1 MRGEPHALSDVVV
14 DSRYGI
20 GNRRYIGSKARL
32 VEHIFSVIP
41 EELKNGH
48 FLDIFG
54 GTGVVSAR
62 ALRSFSKVTINDH
75 LYSNEIIYKAFFG
88 KGRFAETTLHK
99 FVQEASDLHSLES
112 HYFAREFGNRYFSSH
127 DAGMIGEI
135 RDIIESQR
143 SKLTEREYC
152 ILLASLIYSVDRS
165 ARTVGHYE
173 AFLRSVPIGN
183 SFKFR
188 LVEPMGGRHADI
200 YREDSNALAKRVSSD
215 VTYIDPPYNS
225 RQYSR
230 FYHVLET
237 LAKWTKPKLS
247 GVARKPPTEN
257 SSDYCKRA
265 APNAFADLISSLDT
279 RFIVVS
285 YNNTYES
292 KSSSSQNK
300 ISLEFIQDT
309 LKSRGRVKVKSLEI
323 RHFNAGKSSLL
334 DHREYLFTCKV

>member
-1 MRGEPHALSDVVV
+1 MSGESQTLSDSVFG
-14 DSRYGI
+14 SRYGI
-20 GNRRYIGSKARL
+20 ENRRYIGSKVRL
-32 VEHIFSVIP
+32 LQNIFSVIP
-41 EELKNGH
+41 DELKNGH

-54 GTGVVSAR
+54 GTGVVSAQ
-62 ALRSFSKVTINDH
+62 ALRSFNKVTINDH

-88 KGRFAETTLHK
+88 KGRFAENTLSN
-99 FVQEASDLHSLES
+99 FVQEINSLHSLES

-135 RDIIESQR
+135 RDLLELQR

-152 ILLASLIYSVDRS
+152 ILLASLIYSADRS

-173 AFLRSVPIGN
+173 AFLRNAPIRN

-188 LVEPMGGRHADI
+188 LVQPIGGRHATI
-200 YREDSNALAKRVSSD
+200 YRQDANALAKKISSD

-265 APNAFADLISSLDT
+265 APIAFADLVSSLDT
-279 RFIVVS
+279 RLILVS
-285 YNNTYES
+285 YNNTYDS

-309 LKSRGRVKVKSLEI
+309 LKSRGRVKVKTIEI
-323 RHFNAGKSSLL
+323 GHFNAGKSSLT
-334 DHREYLFTCKV
+334 DHREYIFTCKA